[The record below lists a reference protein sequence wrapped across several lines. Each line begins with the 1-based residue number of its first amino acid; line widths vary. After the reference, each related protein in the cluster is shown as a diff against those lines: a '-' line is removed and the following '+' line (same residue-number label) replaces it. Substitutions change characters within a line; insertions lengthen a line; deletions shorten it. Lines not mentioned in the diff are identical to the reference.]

1 MNNNRIKVWDLP
13 TRIFHWS
20 LLVLV
25 ALAVVTGQIG
35 GNAIDWHAKIG
46 LAILGLLAFRVA
58 WGFAGSTY
66 ARFASFLPTPASLS
80 AYLRGQWRGVGHNP
94 LGALSVLGLL
104 ALLAVQVGTGLFAND
119 DIAFSGPLSG
129 LIGENLSDRLSGL
142 HERSANLLLALIALH
157 VGAIAFYAH
166 IKRDNLVRP
175 MISGWKEIGPE
186 QRDSAT
192 PASGGG
198 AIGFAVS
205 LLIAL
210 AAVYGGSG
218 AWIPTPPPTPA
229 ATTPSW

>member
-1 MNNNRIKVWDLP
+1 MSSGHIKVWDLP

-35 GNAIDWHAKIG
+35 GNAIDWHGRIG
-46 LAILGLLAFRVA
+46 LAILGLLAFRLA

-66 ARFASFLPTPASLS
+66 ARFASFLPTPAALS
-80 AYLRGQWRGVGHNP
+80 AHLRGQWRGVGHNP
-94 LGALSVLGLL
+94 LGAFSVLGLL

-129 LIGENLSDRLSGL
+129 LIGKEFSDRLSGL

-157 VGAIAFYAH
+157 VGAIAFYARV
-166 IKRDNLVRP
+166 KQDNLVRP
-175 MISGWKEIGPE
+175 MISGWKEIGLE

-192 PASGGG
+192 PATGGG
-198 AIGFAVS
+198 AIGFAVA

-218 AWIPTPPPTPA
+218 AWIPTPPPA

>member
-129 LIGENLSDRLSGL
+129 LIGKNLSDRLSGL

-157 VGAIAFYAH
+157 VGAIAFYAR

-218 AWIPTPPPTPA
+218 AWIPTPPPAPA